1 MELEMIDLISPEEAA
16 KTIGLPASTL
26 AMDRRRKH
34 LKIPYYRLGRR
45 IKYSVK
51 ELENW
56 LARQQCNEEGL
67 S

>member
-1 MELEMIDLISPEEAA
+1 MFHLISPEEAA
-16 KTIGLPASTL
+16 KILGLPASTL
-26 AMDRRRKH
+26 ALDRSRKH
-34 LKIPYYRLGRR
+34 LQIPYYRLGRR

-56 LARQQCNEEGL
+56 LARQHCNEEGL